1 MAQFVTCVNCGAN
14 LDFGE
19 KCDCETKKESVLPE
33 QTRSQEKYPALSIPR
48 KRRFVK
54 AQRRYSNGV

>member
-19 KCDCETKKESVLPE
+19 KCDCETKKESVPPE
-33 QTRSQEKYPALSIPR
+33 SVRPKIIYPALSIPR

-54 AQRRYSNGV
+54 SQGRYRNGV